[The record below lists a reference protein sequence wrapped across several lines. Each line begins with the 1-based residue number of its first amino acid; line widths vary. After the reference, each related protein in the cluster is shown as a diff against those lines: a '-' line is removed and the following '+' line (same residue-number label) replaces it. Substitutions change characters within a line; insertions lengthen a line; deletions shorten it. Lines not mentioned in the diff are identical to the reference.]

1 MSKDYPLVK
10 AEELRHSIWLDDSAR
25 TFEERFQVAL
35 PIFTEIIQKLISFVE
50 EGLSSPLLLPSND
63 PKESEEVDRQMKSL
77 HVTTAGE
84 ILAFEITDYLASR
97 AFGILESWWSCQVGL
112 RALADVE
119 CRSEWRQLIEASL
132 LQRAREVIVSEVC
145 VMFEI
150 TGEPFIKD
158 FDIDDWG

>member
-1 MSKDYPLVK
+1 MSRDYPLVE
-10 AEELRHSIWLDDSAR
+10 AEELRHSIWLDED
-25 TFEERFQVAL
+25 TKPFEERYQAAL
-35 PIFTEIIQKLISFVE
+35 PIFTEVIQKVIGFAE

-84 ILAFEITDYLASR
+84 ILAFQITDYLASR
-97 AFGILESWWSCQVGL
+97 AFGILETWWSCQVGL

-145 VMFEI
+145 VKFEI
-150 TGEPFIKD
+150 TGEVFIKD